1 MKNDVDLAALAEDMS
16 ETIEKQAEAIS
27 KLMHLL
33 AQHISAEEMGELRK
47 AMEEEKVPET

>member
-1 MKNDVDLAALAEDMS
+1 MKNDADLAALAEDMS

-33 AQHISAEEMGELRK
+33 AQHISAEEMDELAQAAGLER
-47 AMEEEKVPET
+47 